1 MIFNKQKL
9 IEVNFTIKSNDS
21 IELPTSITTNKTLF
35 EKLLQKFRFIEEI
48 CIKFDANNS
57 YKIFDAVLNNC
68 NYLKKISSSG
78 DVSDNE
84 VMEKFGRVCGQ
95 KLKFI
100 YENSGEEQNLMKIF
114 ELTPNLETIYFCYRN
129 YNLSDLQIKSDMSD
143 FINEF
148 SRFEKLEKL
157 IIRIVIT
164 DSNIGNAN
172 LLNPNAKGLIWI

>member
-1 MIFNKQKL
+1 
-9 IEVNFTIKSNDS
+9 
-21 IELPTSITTNKTLF
+21 LPTNITTNKTLF

-48 CIKFDANNS
+48 YIGFEENNS

-100 YENSGEEQNLMKIF
+100 YENRGQEQNLMKIF
-114 ELTPNLETIYFCYRN
+114 QLTPNLQTIYFFNRN
-129 YNLSDLQIKSDMSD
+129 YNL
-143 FINEF
+143 NN
-148 SRFEKLEKL
+148 L
-157 IIRIVIT
+157 IFFRSLKKFHFVF
-164 DSNIGNAN
+164 N
-172 LLNPNAKGLIWI
+172 